1 MKHSSTTPSGE
12 QSSRWKLAARALKH
26 LALHAAICF
35 VFALF
40 LGWIEMQ
47 VYIAQQAPGSAH
59 EFVGMYLVLAIYI
72 MAPISCCL
80 AAPFHLLVYMRKS
93 GATRHVLSVLASIAS
108 SFVAA
113 FAIYLLSKS

>member
-1 MKHSSTTPSGE
+1 MLKRNSFNLT
-12 QSSRWKLAARALKH
+12 LAARVLKH
-26 LALHAAICF
+26 LALYAVLCF

-47 VYIAQQAPGSAH
+47 IYIAQQAPDTAH
-59 EFVGMYLVLAIYI
+59 EFVGMYLVIAIYVT
-72 MAPISCCL
+72 APISCCL
-80 AAPFHLLVYMRKS
+80 AAPFHLLAYLRKS
-93 GATRHVLSVLASIAS
+93 GTTRHVLSVLASIAS

>member
-1 MKHSSTTPSGE
+1 MKHSSPTPNAE
-12 QSSRWKLAARALKH
+12 RSSRWKFAALALKH
-26 LALHAAICF
+26 LALHAVICF

-40 LGWIEMQ
+40 LGWIGMQ
-47 VYIAQQAPGSAH
+47 IYIAQQAPDSAH
-59 EFVGMYLVLAIYI
+59 EFVGMYLVIAIYVT
-72 MAPISCCL
+72 APISCCL